1 MFFRTI
7 EGNCGDGPNGP
18 SLQALKFKLKPMP
31 LIERYLWREFASTFA
46 AVAIILLLVSM
57 GALFT
62 DLVGEI
68 ARGRVPASLLLS
80 QLGLRTLRWLPLVL
94 PLALF
99 LGLLLSIG
107 RLYADSE
114 MAVLFS
120 VGIGPRKLWRPIS
133 RLLWPVLI
141 FIACCSLWWGPW
153 ASNKAKEMIDV
164 ANRSFLIAG
173 LEAGRFVELP
183 GRGGIL
189 YVGELATDGTR
200 FGKMFGLS
208 ERDGRFDVTTAK
220 SGDLVLEGNSQRILR
235 LLDGYRVEGGPDK
248 KDYRM
253 MHFEKNEIRVPDRE
267 QEIDSSVKIRSTW
280 SLLKDKNVLAQSEL
294 HWRIAMPIF
303 ALILT
308 IMALPLARSEPR
320 QARYGRLILAFMGYW
335 VGMNLLLIG
344 ANKIGTGLIPNWLGL
359 WWLHLPML
367 ALALWLFLR
376 DGKLAAPAKRAQT

>member
-1 MFFRTI
+1 VRWARRTR
-7 EGNCGDGPNGP
+7 
-18 SLQALKFKLKPMP
+18 LQALKFKLKPMP

-46 AVAIILLLVSM
+46 AVAVILLLVSM

-114 MAVLFS
+114 MSVLFS
-120 VGIGPRKLWRPIS
+120 VGVGPRKLWLPIS
-133 RLLWPVLI
+133 RLLWPVLL

-153 ASNKAKEMIDV
+153 ASNKAKEMIDT

-183 GRGGIL
+183 GRAGVL
-189 YVGELATDGTR
+189 YVGELATDGTQ

-208 ERDGRFDVTTAK
+208 ERDDRFDVITAK
-220 SGDLVLEGNSQRILR
+220 SGNLVLEGESQRILR
-235 LLDGYRVEGGPDK
+235 LQDGYRVEGGRSTQ
-248 KDYRM
+248 DYRM
-253 MHFEKNEIRVPDRE
+253 MHFEQNEIRVPDRE
-267 QEIDSSVKIRSTW
+267 QEVDSSVKIRSTW
-280 SLLKDKNVLAQSEL
+280 SLLGDKNPLAQSEL

-303 ALILT
+303 TLILA
-308 IMALPLARSEPR
+308 IIALPLARSEPR
-320 QARYGRLILAFMGYW
+320 QTRYGRLIVAFLSYL
-335 VGMNLLLIG
+335 VGMNLLLISADYLG
-344 ANKIGTGLIPNWLGL
+344 KGNIPHWLGL
-359 WWLHLPML
+359 WWLHIPML
-367 ALALWLFLR
+367 GLALWLFLR
-376 DGKLAAPAKRAQT
+376 DGKLPSPDKGRTA

>member
-1 MFFRTI
+1 MFFRTM
-7 EGNCGDGPNGP
+7 EGNCVDGPRKTR
-18 SLQALKFKLKPMP
+18 LQALKFKLKTMS

-46 AVAIILLLVSM
+46 AVTVILLLVSM

-68 ARGRVPASLLLS
+68 ARGRVPAVLLLS

-107 RLYADSE
+107 RLYSDSE

-120 VGIGPRKLWRPIS
+120 VGVGPRKLWRPIS
-133 RLLWPVLI
+133 RLLWPVLV

-153 ASNKAKEMIDV
+153 ASNKAKEMIDN

-183 GRGGIL
+183 GRAGVL
-189 YVGELATDGTR
+189 YVGELASDGTQ

-208 ERDGRFDVTTAK
+208 ERDGRFDVITARA
-220 SGDLVLEGNSQRILR
+220 GDLVLEGNSQRILR
-235 LLDGYRVEGGPDK
+235 LQDGYRVEGGQGT

-253 MHFEKNEIRVPDRE
+253 MHFEQNEIRVPDRE
-267 QEIDSSVKIRSTW
+267 QEIDDSVKIRSTL
-280 SLLKDKNVLAQSEL
+280 SLLKDGSRLAQSEL
-294 HWRIAMPIF
+294 HWRIAMPLFTLMLGI
-303 ALILT
+303 I
-308 IMALPLARSEPR
+308 ALPLARSEPR
-320 QARYGRLILAFMGYW
+320 QARYGRLILAFMSYL

-344 ANKIGTGLIPNWLGL
+344 ADKIGAGTIPAWAGL
-359 WWLHLPML
+359 WWLHVPML

-376 DGKLAAPAKRAQT
+376 DGNFPAPEKRPAA

>member
-1 MFFRTI
+1 M
-7 EGNCGDGPNGP
+7 
-18 SLQALKFKLKPMP
+18 S
-31 LIERYLWREFASTFA
+31 LIERYLRREFVSTFA
-46 AVAIILLLVSM
+46 AVVIILLLVSM
-57 GALFT
+57 GALFA
-62 DLVGEI
+62 DLVQEI
-68 ARGRVPASLLLS
+68 ARGRVPAALLLS
-80 QLGLRTLRWLPLVL
+80 QLGLRTIRWLPLVL

-99 LGLLLSIG
+99 VGLLLSIG

-120 VGIGPRKLWRPIS
+120 VGVGPKALWRPIS
-133 RLLWPVLI
+133 QLLWPVFI

-153 ASNKAKEMIDV
+153 ASYKAKEMIDV

-183 GRGGIL
+183 GHGGIL
-189 YVGELATDGTR
+189 YVGELASDGTK

-208 ERDGRFDVTTAK
+208 ERDGRFDVITARA
-220 SGDLVLEGNSQRILR
+220 GDLVLEGDTQRILR
-235 LLDGYRVEGGPDK
+235 LQDGYRVEGAPEK

-267 QEIDSSVKIRSTW
+267 QEINSSVKIRTTW
-280 SLLKDKNVLAQSEL
+280 SLIGDKNAVAQSEL

-303 ALILT
+303 SFILA

-320 QARYGRLILAFMGYW
+320 QARYGRLILAFMSYL

-344 ANKIGTGLIPNWLGL
+344 ADQIGKGGLPNWLGL
-359 WWLHLPML
+359 WWLHIPML
-367 ALALWLFLR
+367 ALAIWLFMR
-376 DGKLAAPAKRAQT
+376 DGKLPAPGKRLKS

>member
-1 MFFRTI
+1 
-7 EGNCGDGPNGP
+7 
-18 SLQALKFKLKPMP
+18 MP
-31 LIERYLWREFASTFA
+31 LIERYLWREFTSTFA
-46 AVAIILLLVSM
+46 AVTVVLLLVSM

-62 DLVGEI
+62 DLISEI
-68 ARGRVPASLLLS
+68 ARGRVPAALLIS

-107 RLYADSE
+107 RLYSDSE

-133 RLLWPVLI
+133 RLLWPVLL
-141 FIACCSLWWGPW
+141 FIACCALWWGPW
-153 ASNKAKEMIDV
+153 ASNKAKEMIDT

-189 YVGELATDGTR
+189 YVGELASDGTK

-208 ERDGRFDVTTAK
+208 ERDGRFDVITARA
-220 SGDLVLEGNSQRILR
+220 GDLVLEGESQRILR
-235 LLDGYRVEGGPDK
+235 LQDGYRVEGGFDK

-253 MHFEKNEIRVPDRE
+253 MHFEKNEIRVPNRE
-267 QEIDSSVKIRSTW
+267 KEKDSSVKIRSTW
-280 SLLKDKNVLAQSEL
+280 SLFKDKSPLAQSEL
-294 HWRIAMPIF
+294 HWRFAMPIF
-303 ALILT
+303 TVILA
-308 IMALPLARSEPR
+308 ILALPLARSEPR
-320 QARYGRLILAFMGYW
+320 QTRYGRLILAFLGYL

-344 ANKIGTGLIPNWLGL
+344 TKYIGSGELPNWLGL

-367 ALALWLFLR
+367 GLALWLFLR
-376 DGKLAAPAKRAQT
+376 DGNLSMRTKGLPQ

>member
-1 MFFRTI
+1 M
-7 EGNCGDGPNGP
+7 
-18 SLQALKFKLKPMP
+18 S

-46 AVAIILLLVSM
+46 AVAFILLLVSM

-68 ARGRVPASLLLS
+68 ARGRVPAALLLS

-99 LGLLLSIG
+99 IGLLLSIG

-153 ASNKAKEMIDV
+153 ASNKAKEMIDT

-183 GRGGIL
+183 GRAGIL
-189 YVGELATDGTR
+189 YVGELATDGTK

-208 ERDGRFDVTTAK
+208 ERDGRFDVITAK
-220 SGDLVLEGNSQRILR
+220 SGDLVLEGESQRILR
-235 LLDGYRVEGGPDK
+235 LQDGYRVEGGNGAR
-248 KDYRM
+248 DYRM
-253 MHFEKNEIRVPDRE
+253 MHFEQNEIRVPDRE

-280 SLLKDKNVLAQSEL
+280 SLLKDKRALARSEL

-303 ALILT
+303 ALILA

-320 QARYGRLILAFMGYW
+320 QARYGRLILAFLSYL
-335 VGMNLLLIG
+335 VGMNLLLLG
-344 ANKIGTGLIPNWLGL
+344 ADKIGTGLIPNWLGL

-376 DGKLAAPAKRAQT
+376 DGKLSAPEKRSAA

>member
-1 MFFRTI
+1 
-7 EGNCGDGPNGP
+7 
-18 SLQALKFKLKPMP
+18 LQALKFKLKRMS

-46 AVAIILLLVSM
+46 AVAIVLLLVSM

-80 QLGLRTLRWLPLVL
+80 QLGLRTLRWMPLVL

-189 YVGELATDGTR
+189 YVGELASDGTQ

-208 ERDGRFDVTTAK
+208 ERDGRFDVITAK
-220 SGDLVLEGNSQRILR
+220 SGDLVLEGDTQRILR
-235 LLDGYRVEGGPDK
+235 LQDGYRVEGSNEK

-267 QEIDSSVKIRSTW
+267 QEIDSSVKIRSTL
-280 SLLKDKNVLAQSEL
+280 SLLKDKKPLAQSEL

-303 ALILT
+303 ALILAVL
-308 IMALPLARSEPR
+308 ALPLARSEPR
-320 QARYGRLILAFMGYW
+320 QARYGRLILAFMSYL

-344 ANKIGTGLIPNWLGL
+344 ANKIGAGVIPAWSGL
-359 WWLHLPML
+359 WWLHLPMF
-367 ALALWLFLR
+367 AIALWLFLR
-376 DGKLAAPAKRAQT
+376 DGKLAGPKRLHK

>member
-1 MFFRTI
+1 M
-7 EGNCGDGPNGP
+7 
-18 SLQALKFKLKPMP
+18 S
-31 LIERYLWREFASTFA
+31 LIERYLSREFVSTFA
-46 AVAIILLLVSM
+46 AVAVILLLVSM

-133 RLLWPVLI
+133 RLLWPVVI

-189 YVGELATDGTR
+189 YVGELASDGTQ

-208 ERDGRFDVTTAK
+208 ERDGRFDVITAK
-220 SGDLVLEGNSQRILR
+220 SGDLILEGETQRILR
-235 LLDGYRVEGGPDK
+235 LEDGYRVEGGADT

-280 SLLKDKNVLAQSEL
+280 SLLQDKNAMARSEL

-303 ALILT
+303 SLILA
-308 IMALPLARSEPR
+308 ILALPLARSEPR
-320 QARYGRLILAFMGYW
+320 QARYGRLILAFMSYL

-344 ANKIGTGLIPNWLGL
+344 ANKIGAGVIPGWLGL
-359 WWLHLPML
+359 WWLHVPML
-367 ALALWLFLR
+367 GVALWLFLR
-376 DGKLAAPAKRAQT
+376 DGKLAGPAKGSRA

>member
-1 MFFRTI
+1 MFFRTM
-7 EGNCGDGPNGP
+7 EGNCVDGPRKTR
-18 SLQALKFKLKPMP
+18 LQALKFKLKTMS

-46 AVAIILLLVSM
+46 AVTVILLLVSM

-68 ARGRVPASLLLS
+68 ARGRVPAVLLLS

-107 RLYADSE
+107 RLYSDSE

-120 VGIGPRKLWRPIS
+120 VGVGPRKLWRPIS
-133 RLLWPVLI
+133 RLLWPVLV

-153 ASNKAKEMIDV
+153 ASNKAKEMIDN

-183 GRGGIL
+183 GRAGVL
-189 YVGELATDGTR
+189 YVGELASDGTQ

-208 ERDGRFDVTTAK
+208 ERDGRFDVITARA
-220 SGDLVLEGNSQRILR
+220 GDLVLEGNSQRILR
-235 LLDGYRVEGGPDK
+235 LQDGYRVEGGQGT

-253 MHFEKNEIRVPDRE
+253 MHFEQNEIRVPDRE
-267 QEIDSSVKIRSTW
+267 QEIDDSVKIRSTW
-280 SLLKDKNVLAQSEL
+280 SLLKDGSRLAQSEL
-294 HWRIAMPIF
+294 HWRIAMPLFTLMLGI
-303 ALILT
+303 I
-308 IMALPLARSEPR
+308 ALPLARSEPR
-320 QARYGRLILAFMGYW
+320 QARYGRLILAFMSYL

-344 ANKIGTGLIPNWLGL
+344 ADKIGAGTIPAWAGL
-359 WWLHLPML
+359 WWLHVPML

-376 DGKLAAPAKRAQT
+376 DGNFPAPEKRPAA

>member
-1 MFFRTI
+1 
-7 EGNCGDGPNGP
+7 
-18 SLQALKFKLKPMP
+18 MP
-31 LIERYLWREFASTFA
+31 LIERYLWREFVTTFA
-46 AVAIILLLVSM
+46 AVVIILLLVSM
-57 GALFT
+57 GALFA
-62 DLVGEI
+62 DLVQEI

-99 LGLLLSIG
+99 LGLLLSIS

-120 VGIGPRKLWRPIS
+120 VGIGPKALWRPIS

-189 YVGELATDGTR
+189 YVGEIATDGTQ
-200 FGKMFGLS
+200 FGKMFGLT
-208 ERDGRFDVTTAK
+208 ERDGRFDVITAK
-220 SGDLVLEGNSQRILR
+220 AGDLDLEGDNQRILR
-235 LLDGYRVEGGPDK
+235 LHEGYRVEGSYDK

-267 QEIDSSVKIRSTW
+267 QEQNNSVEIRS
-280 SLLKDKNVLAQSEL
+280 SLSLFNDKNPLAQAEL
-294 HWRIAMPIF
+294 HWRFAMPIF
-303 ALILT
+303 TLILA
-308 IMALPLARSEPR
+308 ILALPLARSEPR
-320 QARYGRLILAFMGYW
+320 QAHYGRLILAFLSYL
-335 VGMNLLLIG
+335 VGMNLMLISV
-344 ANKIGTGLIPNWLGL
+344 KYIGSSLIPAWLGL

-367 ALALWLFLR
+367 VLAMWMFSR
-376 DGKLAAPAKRAQT
+376 DGKFASSSKRSQA

>member
-1 MFFRTI
+1 MFFRTM
-7 EGNCGDGPNGP
+7 EGNCVDGPRKTR
-18 SLQALKFKLKPMP
+18 LQALKFKLKTMS

-46 AVAIILLLVSM
+46 AVTVILLLVSM

-68 ARGRVPASLLLS
+68 ARGRVPAVLLLS

-107 RLYADSE
+107 RLYSDSE

-120 VGIGPRKLWRPIS
+120 VGVGPRKLWRPIS
-133 RLLWPVLI
+133 RLLWPVLV

-153 ASNKAKEMIDV
+153 ASNKAKEMIDN

-183 GRGGIL
+183 GRAGVL
-189 YVGELATDGTR
+189 YVGELASDGTQ

-208 ERDGRFDVTTAK
+208 ERDGRFDVITARA
-220 SGDLVLEGNSQRILR
+220 GDLVLEGDSQRILR
-235 LLDGYRVEGGPDK
+235 LQDGYRVEGGQGT

-253 MHFEKNEIRVPDRE
+253 MHFEQNEIRVPDRE
-267 QEIDSSVKIRSTW
+267 QEIDDSVKIRSTL
-280 SLLKDKNVLAQSEL
+280 SLLKDGSRLAQSEL
-294 HWRIAMPIF
+294 HWRIAMPLFTLMLGI
-303 ALILT
+303 I
-308 IMALPLARSEPR
+308 ALPLARSEPR
-320 QARYGRLILAFMGYW
+320 QARYGRLILAFMSYL

-344 ANKIGTGLIPNWLGL
+344 ADKIGAGTIPAWAGL
-359 WWLHLPML
+359 WWLHVPML

-376 DGKLAAPAKRAQT
+376 DGNFPAPDKRPAA

>member
-1 MFFRTI
+1 
-7 EGNCGDGPNGP
+7 
-18 SLQALKFKLKPMP
+18 MP
-31 LIERYLWREFASTFA
+31 LIERYLWREFASTFT
-46 AVAIILLLVSM
+46 AVAVILLLVSM

-68 ARGRVPASLLLS
+68 ARGRVPAALLLS

-120 VGIGPRKLWRPIS
+120 VGLGPRKLWRPIS

-153 ASNKAKEMIDV
+153 ASNKAKEMIDT

-183 GRGGIL
+183 GRAGIL
-189 YVGELATDGTR
+189 YVGELASDGTQ

-208 ERDGRFDVTTAK
+208 ERDGRFDVITARA
-220 SGDLVLEGNSQRILR
+220 GDLVLEGDSQRILR
-235 LLDGYRVEGGPDK
+235 LQDGYRVEGGHDT

-253 MHFEKNEIRVPDRE
+253 MHFEQNEIRVPDRE

-280 SLLKDKNVLAQSEL
+280 SLLKDKNPLAQSEL

-303 ALILT
+303 ALILA
-308 IMALPLARSEPR
+308 IIALPLARSEPR
-320 QARYGRLILAFMGYW
+320 QARYGRLILAFMSYLI
-335 VGMNLLLIG
+335 GMNMLLIG
-344 ANKIGTGLIPNWLGL
+344 ADKIGTGTVPNWLGL

-367 ALALWLFLR
+367 MLALWLFLR
-376 DGKLAAPAKRAQT
+376 DGRLPAQEKRPTA